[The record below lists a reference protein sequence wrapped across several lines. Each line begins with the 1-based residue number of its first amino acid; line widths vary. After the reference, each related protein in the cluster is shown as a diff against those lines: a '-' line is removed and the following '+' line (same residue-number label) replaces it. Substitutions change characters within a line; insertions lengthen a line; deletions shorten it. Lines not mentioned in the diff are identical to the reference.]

1 MGLKSS
7 RIHFIALPSEFHVCH
22 YNWSW
27 IDLEWHGDVMCV
39 VIGMGITII
48 LDTSHIIWERES
60 LLYWG
65 DSHLVPELESR
76 QTHLPP
82 FNPSHLLVQHLQPQP
97 PPQPPCSPCSPC
109 PCPPCSTST
118 SRLSDWGWFV
128 LIYWLQICSKRS
140 LCCKK
145 NQPGGVFFTSSGW
158 FLGRKKNL
166 TSLDFFWSQSYLQKA
181 KKLLENKINHRIV
194 LALKS

>member
-22 YNWSW
+22 YNWLLTDLPNSLTLLSYNLRR
-27 IDLEWHGDVMCV
+27 IDLEWQGDVMCV

-48 LDTSHIIWERES
+48 LHTSQIIWERES

-65 DSHLVPELESR
+65 DSHLVPQLETR

-82 FNPSHLLVQHLQPQP
+82 FNPSHLLVHHLQPQP
-97 PPQPPCSPCSPC
+97 PPQPPCSPCPW
-109 PCPPCSTST
+109 PPCSTSS

-128 LIYWLQICSKRS
+128 LICWLKICSKRS

-145 NQPGGVFFTSSGW
+145 
-158 FLGRKKNL
+158 
-166 TSLDFFWSQSYLQKA
+166 
-181 KKLLENKINHRIV
+181 KINQGAFFSPV
-194 LALKS
+194 VDDF